1 MWISDKFKYA
11 NDTFGHLFGDSVIKA
26 VAATLR
32 ATFRATDIVGR
43 TGGDEF
49 VVLAKDISLS
59 DGLETLKAKCRRL
72 SVELAHVSLG
82 QDYVISASIGISL
95 FPRDGKTYAELFA
108 KADAAFPDVDA
119 AAWYADA
126 VAWASGNGIVTGTGS
141 GFEPDGQITREQL
154 ATILYRYADF
164 LGSGYLRRR
173 CALPVLRRRQGF
185 RLGRGGHAV
194 GGGLRSAHRQG
205 QRHR

>member
-1 MWISDKFKYA
+1 MQEGRNHALIVVDLDKFKYA

-108 KADAAFPDVDA
+108 KADAALYQIKNTGRGHFAVYARNGNKGPALGWQRDA
-119 AAWYADA
+119 SHA
-126 VAWASGNGIVTGTGS
+126 
-141 GFEPDGQITREQL
+141 PR
-154 ATILYRYADF
+154 ATK
-164 LGSGYLRRR
+164 RRL
-173 CALPVLRRRQGF
+173 ALPPHSGISINRQRPLPVRQRKGAF
-185 RLGRGGHAV
+185 ACA
-194 GGGLRSAHRQG
+194 RSACIHRKQPV
-205 QRHR
+205 

>member
-1 MWISDKFKYA
+1 MDLDKFKYA

-72 SVELAHVSLG
+72 SVELAHVSPG

-108 KADAAFPDVDA
+108 KADAALYQIKNTGRGHF
-119 AAWYADA
+119 A
-126 VAWASGNGIVTGTGS
+126 VYGEVPETETK
-141 GFEPDGQITREQL
+141 
-154 ATILYRYADF
+154 
-164 LGSGYLRRR
+164 
-173 CALPVLRRRQGF
+173 ALPSG
-185 RLGRGGHAV
+185 GKGMPPMPRGPRNDA
-194 GGGLRSAHRQG
+194 
-205 QRHR
+205 